1 MHLFSQ
7 SVHQNGNYRER
18 EREREREQMIH
29 GFFFFLCLSCLL
41 QSTHNVL
48 YDLYCTWM
56 IYRSI
61 YPSSPPAAILIPFL
75 LLDFFFFFFFKA
87 DVQCL
92 GLQVVGGA
100 AEKERAAET
109 VVGGG
114 CIVNEGV

>member
-1 MHLFSQ
+1 M
-7 SVHQNGNYRER
+7 GTTER
-18 EREREREQMIH
+18 ERANDPWILFLLVSLLLAAKHPLLHMHDLSIDPSIH
-29 GFFFFLCLSCLL
+29 HHLL
-41 QSTHNVL
+41 QQSL
-48 YDLYCTWM
+48 F
-56 IYRSI
+56 
-61 YPSSPPAAILIPFL
+61 PFL
-75 LLDFFFFFFFKA
+75 LLGFFFFFFFEA

>member
-1 MHLFSQ
+1 MHDLS
-7 SVHQNGNYRER
+7 
-18 EREREREQMIH
+18 IH
-29 GFFFFLCLSCLL
+29 LSIITSCSNPYSLSAAGFFFS
-41 QSTHNVL
+41 
-48 YDLYCTWM
+48 
-56 IYRSI
+56 
-61 YPSSPPAAILIPFL
+61 
-75 LLDFFFFFFFKA
+75 FFFKA